1 VDGVRNHIAWKE
13 NVTYRQSVD
22 GIATG
27 GQRVWTMWEKGGADQ
42 VVVVDLSAHVGGG
55 DVEPIVE
62 QRGRKEEVG
71 TEVTAVVERVASD
84 HADDVG
90 PVVEE
95 TASSMMAVMEGE
107 EKALQQKELLKAM
120 WFCFQ
125 DKKKHCTLD
134 TFRRRCTI
142 AGHMVRYVLQY
153 VTWNGRCERIIHS
166 TNIEELAVQA
176 ICTLYE
182 HRRIGRGGASD
193 IYTV

>member
-1 VDGVRNHIAWKE
+1 
-13 NVTYRQSVD
+13 
-22 GIATG
+22 
-27 GQRVWTMWEKGGADQ
+27 MWEKGGADQ

-62 QRGRKEEVG
+62 QRGMKEEVG
-71 TEVTAVVERVASD
+71 TEVTAVVECVASD

-107 EKALQQKELLKAM
+107 ENALQQKELLEAM

-134 TFRRRCTI
+134 TF
-142 AGHMVRYVLQY
+142 
-153 VTWNGRCERIIHS
+153 
-166 TNIEELAVQA
+166 
-176 ICTLYE
+176 
-182 HRRIGRGGASD
+182 
-193 IYTV
+193 